1 MNSQDIEKDLV
12 VKRYLGFGARSS
24 CACSKARGYATNLE
38 SKLNVSDYFCDLP
51 VGCNASD
58 FVEVQFKNTRKGY
71 FLNSLKLDLHKGDI
85 VAVEAMPG
93 HDIGEVTL
101 TGKLVELQM
110 QKTRYRH
117 PNGEPRRVYRI
128 AKPADLEKY
137 EQVKQLEHPT
147 MIESRKIA
155 ESLGLDMK
163 IGDVEY
169 QGDGQKAIFYYIAEG
184 RVDFRQLIRRLAEA
198 FHIRVEMKQIGAR
211 QEAGRIG
218 GLGPCGR
225 QLCCSSWMTSFVSVG
240 TNAARLQDLSLNP
253 QKLAGQCAKLKCC
266 LNYEV
271 DTYYE
276 AQQQMPH
283 RSIELR
289 TSVGDYRYMKADI
302 LAGEITYLPKVRDR
316 REISEPITITRDRAL
331 EIIQQNKQGMIP
343 FNLQFD
349 SEEMI
354 DLPAKVPNDLLSQS
368 SMNRFDE
375 ERKGNRRKKKQ
386 RNGNNNSANNNKGK
400 QTDPV
405 QNSPDAH
412 NEELKR
418 AAREGASRRRRRP
431 NTAEGAGGEERTR
444 RRTNPRRNRK
454 GGERSEE

>member
-1 MNSQDIEKDLV
+1 MNSQDIEKELVQKRDL
-12 VKRYLGFGARSS
+12 GAGS
-24 CACSKARGYATNLE
+24 CSTCCCPKAKGYATNLG
-38 SKLNVSDYFCDLP
+38 SKLNVSDYLCDLP
-51 VGCNASD
+51 AGCNWSD

-71 FLNSLKLDLHKGDI
+71 FLNSLKLDLRKGDM
-85 VAVEAMPG
+85 VAVEAQPG

-128 AKPADLEKY
+128 AKTGDLEKF

-169 QGDGQKAIFYYIAEG
+169 QGDGLKAIFYYIAEG
-184 RVDFRQLIRRLAEA
+184 RVDFRQLIRRLAET

-225 QLCCSSWMTSFVSVG
+225 QLCCSGWMTSFVSVG

-266 LNYEV
+266 LNFEV
-271 DTYYE
+271 DTYFE
-276 AQQQMPH
+276 AQQQMPS
-283 RSIELR
+283 RSTDLR
-289 TSVGDYRYMKADI
+289 TTIGDYRYMKADA
-302 LAGEITYLPKVRDR
+302 LAGQITYLPKVRDR
-316 REISEPITITRDRAL
+316 REISEPITISRERAQ
-331 EIIQQNKQGMIP
+331 EIIQLNRQGEMP
-343 FNLQFD
+343 FNLLFD
-349 SEEMI
+349 SEEMVN
-354 DLPAKVPNDLLSQS
+354 LPHKEPKDLLSQS

-375 ERKGNRRKKKQ
+375 EKKGGKRKK
-386 RNGNNNSANNNKGK
+386 RRNNNSREKEATPPQETRDENRE
-400 QTDPV
+400 D
-405 QNSPDAH
+405 
-412 NEELKR
+412 LKR
-418 AAREGASRRRRRP
+418 AAKAGASRRRRRP
-431 NTAEGAGGEERTR
+431 NNGNNNSGEGKERIHS
-444 RRTNPRRNRK
+444 NPRRDHRR
-454 GGERSEE
+454 GEGSEG

>member
-1 MNSQDIEKDLV
+1 MNSQDIDKELV
-12 VKRYLGFGARSS
+12 LKRDLGFGTRSA
-24 CACSKARGYATNLE
+24 CGCSKARGFATNLG

-51 VGCNASD
+51 SGCNWSD

-71 FLNSLKLDLHKGDI
+71 FLNSLKLDLHKGDM
-85 VAVEAMPG
+85 VAVEASPG

-110 QKTRYRH
+110 KKVRYRH
-117 PNGEPRRVYRI
+117 PNGEPRRIYRI
-128 AKPADLEKY
+128 AKLGDLEKF

-169 QGDGQKAIFYYIAEG
+169 QGDGLKAIFYYIAEG
-184 RVDFRQLIRRLAEA
+184 RVDFRQLIRKLAEA

-225 QLCCSSWMTSFVSVG
+225 QLCCSGWMTSFVSVG

-266 LNYEV
+266 LNFEV
-271 DTYYE
+271 DTYFE
-276 AQQQMPH
+276 AQQQMPS

-289 TSVGDYRYMKADI
+289 TSVGDYRFMKADV
-302 LAGEITYLPKVRDR
+302 LAGEVTYMPKLRDR
-316 REISEPITITRDRAL
+316 RELGEPVTIKIERAQ
-331 EIIQQNKQGMIP
+331 EIILQNSQGQIP
-343 FNLQFD
+343 FNLLFD
-349 SEEMI
+349 NEELI
-354 DLPAKVPNDLLSQS
+354 DLPQREPKDLLAQS
-368 SMNRFDE
+368 SMSRFDE
-375 ERKGNRRKKKQ
+375 EKKNSKRKKK
-386 RNGNNNSANNNKGK
+386 RNNNKSKQAVLHQNEKQENTENNSA
-400 QTDPV
+400 Q
-405 QNSPDAH
+405 
-412 NEELKR
+412 LKK
-418 AAREGASRRRRRP
+418 AARAGADRRRRNSSTR
-431 NTAEGAGGEERTR
+431 NNNNEGGRER
-444 RRTNPRRNRK
+444 RRSNHGRNRRR
-454 GGERSEE
+454 GGASEG